1 MTTVVSDSGPLTHL
15 WQVGQWRA
23 FSTFTAMHIAEQVA
37 QEVRLHVSLDESE
50 QHIGYAISVRD
61 VLQAEIVSC
70 RAELPSGL
78 VLQDADVA
86 TIALAQQI
94 TPDLVLTDDL
104 ALRQAVEAKAMTP
117 MGSVGVIV
125 RAFKSG
131 VLDTQALE
139 RAIDGLFVHST
150 LYLSP
155 QFKTYVLSLIAEMT
169 AKPSK

>member
-15 WQVGQWRA
+15 WQVGQWRT
-23 FSTFTAMHIAEQVA
+23 FSTFIAMHIAEQVA
-37 QEVRLHVSLDESE
+37 QEVRLHVPLDESE
-50 QHIGYAISVRD
+50 QHIGYAISAHG
-61 VLQAEIVSC
+61 VLPTEIVSC

-86 TIALAQQI
+86 TIVLAQQI

-125 RAFKSG
+125 RAFRSGVREKSG
-131 VLDTQALE
+131 PYHDFVQGWCD
-139 RAIDGLFVHST
+139 RASIQIRRT
-150 LYLSP
+150 
-155 QFKTYVLSLIAEMT
+155 
-169 AKPSK
+169 